1 MSFWTDER
9 VDLLKKLWRK
19 GHSAGDIAERWGTT
33 RNTVLGKVNRL
44 GMLGTRRGPK
54 IRKQRDGFRPINF
67 EKTKPKLSAAR
78 PKRSSVADLLKSY
91 PLPKDDPG
99 EIARTTVLDR
109 EPHQCAWVIGQPA
122 QQRMCGAP
130 VVPGL
135 SSPFCLRH
143 AQRAFCPPEP
153 KRVAPAGA
161 AEEKPRVLE
170 LAGE

>member
-33 RNTVLGKVNRL
+33 RNTVLGKLHRL

-67 EKTKPKLSAAR
+67 EK
-78 PKRSSVADLLKSY
+78 PKRSPARPAKPTFAQLMKTF
-91 PLPKDDPG
+91 PLPEDDPE

-122 QQRMCGAP
+122 EGLMCGAP
-130 VVPGL
+130 VVPKL
-135 SSPFCLRH
+135 SSPFCSRH
-143 AQRAFCPPEP
+143 ARRAFSPPEP
-153 KRVAPAGA
+153 KRVAPAGVEQA
-161 AEEKPRVLE
+161 APAERQKDLV
-170 LAGE
+170 